1 MKTTIFRILFVSM
14 FGLLAIAGCSSSSK
28 GGGAPALPVIHSL
41 SIQGLPAHPENAVT
55 ATVNATSPS
64 SLALTY
70 TWTVSSNW
78 SIKSGANQ
86 STAILQAPNAY
97 SAGGTVTVIVSDTKG
112 GSVTGTTSLSTEG
125 NSAPVINNL
134 AVSANPVFTGST
146 ITATA
151 GASDPD
157 GDSPA
162 YIWTAST
169 GWAVTGYGAT
179 ATITAPSVHSAAGRI
194 TVTVSDGYGASASS
208 SIAIDTTSDS
218 APVITSMT
226 ITPQPVTTTA
236 SLVASAYDP
245 DGDNLL
251 TYTWNIGGSTVTTGS
266 SATWQSS
273 DISGNYNVVVSVSD
287 VYGSTATQGSSMSVT
302 SQSPWPKFRNSLQS
316 TGLSA
321 MSATPT
327 TGALE
332 WSFTTNQTNVYSPVI
347 AADGTIYVPS
357 DNGYGSQGY
366 IYAINHNG
374 GLDWSYQAY
383 SGNTLWTNPCPT
395 VGADGTIFIQF
406 HGALYALNPAG
417 TTKWSLGIGNWDSS
431 EGTAIGPNGTIYI
444 GFGNNKLYAIT
455 PTTTQGLVMWT
466 YQTGNQI
473 YSTPAIGTNGSIYV
487 GSDDGNIYAITP
499 NGGLQ
504 WTYPTGSS
512 VDSSPALG
520 ADGTIYVGSQDDY
533 VYAINPDGTLKWRYA
548 TGTLI
553 SSSPAIGADG
563 TIYIGGNDDYLYAF
577 NPDGTVKW
585 DYYLGAQINYSTPA
599 IGADGT
605 IYVGATNDI
614 LYAFN
619 PDGTVKWSY
628 TTSGAIVSSPAIG
641 ADGTVYVGSDDGNLY
656 AIH

>member
-1 MKTTIFRILFVSM
+1 MFVSM
-14 FGLLAIAGCSSSSK
+14 FALLGIAGCSSGSK

-41 SIQGLPAHPENAVT
+41 SIQGLPAHPGNAVT
-55 ATVNATSPS
+55 ATVNASSPS

-78 SIKSGANQ
+78 SINSGANQ
-86 STAILQAPNAY
+86 SAAILQAPNAY
-97 SAGGTVTVIVSDTKG
+97 SAGGTVTVIVSDNKG

-125 NSAPVINNL
+125 NSAPVIQNL

-179 ATITAPSVHSAAGRI
+179 ATVTAPSVHSAAGNI

-236 SLVASAYDP
+236 SLVSSAYDP
-245 DGDNLL
+245 DGDSLL

-302 SQSPWPKFRNSLQS
+302 SQSPWPKFRNNLQS

-321 MSATPT
+321 IVATST

-332 WSFTTNQTNVYSPVI
+332 WSYTTENDVYSPVI
-347 AADGTIYVPS
+347 AADGTIYVAS
-357 DNGYGSQGY
+357 DNGYASQGY
-366 IYAINHNG
+366 IYALSHNG

-383 SGNTLWTNPCPT
+383 SGSTLWTNPCPT
-395 VGADGTIFIQF
+395 VGADGTIYIQF
-406 HGALYALNPAG
+406 HAALYALNPAG
-417 TTKWSLGIGNWDSS
+417 TTKWSLGTGNWGSS
-431 EGTAIGPNGTIYI
+431 EGTAIGPDGTIYI

-455 PTTTQGLVMWT
+455 PTTTQGLVKWT
-466 YQTGNQI
+466 YPTGNQI
-473 YSTPAIGTNGSIYV
+473 FSTPSIGVNGTIYV

-499 NGGLQ
+499 TGGLK
-504 WTYPTGSS
+504 WSYTTGSS
-512 VDSSPALG
+512 IDSSPAIG
-520 ADGTIYVGSQDDY
+520 ADGTIYVGSQDHY
-533 VYAINPDGTLKWRYA
+533 IYAINQDGTLKWRYA
-548 TGTLI
+548 TA
-553 SSSPAIGADG
+553 SPVESSPAIGSDG
-563 TIYIGGNDDYLYAF
+563 TIYIGGDDAYMYAF

-585 DYYLGAQINYSTPA
+585 QDYLGASIDYSTPA
-599 IGADGT
+599 IGTDGT
-605 IYVGATNDI
+605 IYVGDVNGI
-614 LYAFN
+614 FYAFN

-628 TTSGAIVSSPAIG
+628 PTGGPIVSSPAIG
-641 ADGTVYVGSDDGNLY
+641 ADGTVYIGSDDGHLY
-656 AIH
+656 AFH